1 VLIYT
6 SAASENLLK
15 PLFPGVPS
23 SLIPNYVPDVGLGT
37 SNIHQSTEG
46 YYLVLGRLTEEKG
59 IGELLSI
66 WPPGFRLVI
75 AGEGPQR
82 EVLKLMAE
90 SLDVDF
96 LGYVDLDKRNELLRG
111 ALGLIL
117 PSVTLEADPL
127 VVSEALSAG
136 TPCIVNSGT
145 ASAALSSTS
154 PSVIPY
160 ESGGELRVAL
170 ERLLHEDL
178 KDSARWLYEETWSAG
193 AWTSRYMSLVE
204 EVLRGKTV

>member
-1 VLIYT
+1 
-6 SAASENLLK
+6 
-15 PLFPGVPS
+15 
-23 SLIPNYVPDVGLGT
+23 
-37 SNIHQSTEG
+37 
-46 YYLVLGRLTEEKG
+46 
-59 IGELLSI
+59 
-66 WPPGFRLVI
+66 
-75 AGEGPQR
+75 
-82 EVLKLMAE
+82 MAE
-90 SLDVDF
+90 SLGVDF

-178 KDSARWLYEETWSAG
+178 KVSARWLYEETWSAG